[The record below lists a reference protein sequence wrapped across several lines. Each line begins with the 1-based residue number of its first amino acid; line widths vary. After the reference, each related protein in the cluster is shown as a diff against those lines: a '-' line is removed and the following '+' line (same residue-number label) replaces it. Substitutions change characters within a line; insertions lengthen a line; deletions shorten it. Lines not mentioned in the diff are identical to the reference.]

1 MDMDNALEE
10 WLKQVSK
17 AAELS
22 ISDQE
27 KITKAGADVYAK
39 KLAEATKEKH
49 PNTKGNGG
57 KYGHLSED
65 ISGKKGD
72 IDGDHNGSST
82 VGFGDKAFV
91 ARFLNDGTKKIHGDH
106 FVDNAR
112 DDAKDAVF
120 QAEQEE
126 YQAIIAKL
134 NGGGDK

>member
-1 MDMDNALEE
+1 MDMDEALDQ

-17 AAELS
+17 AAQLS
-22 ISDQE
+22 IKDQE
-27 KITKAGADVYAK
+27 KITKAGADVLAD
-39 KLAEATKEKH
+39 KLQETTKEKH
-49 PNTKGNGG
+49 PDTKGSGG

-65 ISGKKGD
+65 ISSATGD
-72 IDGDHNGSST
+72 IDKEHNGNS
-82 VGFGDKAFV
+82 VAGFGDKAFV

-120 QAEQEE
+120 TAEQEE
-126 YQAIIAKL
+126 YEAIIAKL

>member
-1 MDMDNALEE
+1 MDMDEALGQ

-39 KLAEATKEKH
+39 KLIEAAQKKH
-49 PNTKGNGG
+49 PSTKGNGG
-57 KYGHLSED
+57 KYGHLVDNIASQE
-65 ISGKKGD
+65 GD
-72 IDGDHNGSST
+72 VDGQHNGESS
-82 VGFGDKAFV
+82 VGFHNKAYIV
-91 ARFLNDGTKKIHGDH
+91 RFLNDGTKTIRADH

-120 QAEQEE
+120 AAEAEKYQE
-126 YQAIIAKL
+126 IIAKA

>member
-1 MDMDNALEE
+1 MEMDEALGQ

-27 KITKAGADVYAK
+27 KITKAGADIFAG
-39 KLAEATKEKH
+39 KLQEATKEKH
-49 PNTKGNGG
+49 PNTKGSGG

-82 VGFGDKAFV
+82 VGFGNKAHI
-91 ARFLNDGTKKIHGDH
+91 ARFLNDGTKYIRADH

-126 YQAIIAKL
+126 YEAIIAKL
-134 NGGGDK
+134 NGGGDE

>member
-1 MDMDNALEE
+1 MDMDEALGQ

-27 KITKAGADVYAK
+27 KITKAGADIFAG
-39 KLAEATKEKH
+39 KLQEATKEKH
-49 PNTKGNGG
+49 PDTKGTGG

-82 VGFGDKAFV
+82 VGFGNKAHI
-91 ARFLNDGTKKIHGDH
+91 ARFLNDGTKHIRGDH

-120 QAEQEE
+120 AAEQEE
-126 YQAIIAKL
+126 YEAIIAKL

>member
-1 MDMDNALEE
+1 MDMDDALEE

-17 AAELS
+17 AAQLS

-27 KITKAGADVYAK
+27 KITKAGADVFAG
-39 KLAEATKEKH
+39 KLQEATKEKH
-49 PNTKGNGG
+49 PDTKGSGG

-65 ISGKKGD
+65 ISSATGD
-72 IDGDHNGSST
+72 IDKEHNGSS
-82 VGFGDKAFV
+82 VAGFGDKAFV

-120 QAEQEE
+120 AAEAEK

>member
-1 MDMDNALEE
+1 MDMDEALGQ

-17 AAELS
+17 AAQLS
-22 ISDQE
+22 VSDQE
-27 KITKAGADVYAK
+27 KITKAGADVYAE
-39 KLAEATKEKH
+39 KLAEVTKEKH
-49 PNTKGNGG
+49 PNTKGTGG

-82 VGFGDKAFV
+82 VGFGNKAFV

-120 QAEQEE
+120 AAEAEK
-126 YQAIIAKL
+126 YQAMIAKL

>member
-1 MDMDNALEE
+1 MDMDDALGQ
-10 WLKQVSK
+10 WLEQVSK

-22 ISDQE
+22 INDQE

-39 KLAEATKEKH
+39 TLAETTKEKH
-49 PNTKGNGG
+49 PDSKGTGG
-57 KYGHLSED
+57 KYGHLSKD
-65 ISGKKGD
+65 VSSKKGD

-91 ARFLNDGTKKIHGDH
+91 AGFLNDGTKHIRGDH

-120 QAEQEE
+120 AAESEK
-126 YQAIIAKL
+126 YQAIIDKL

>member
-1 MDMDNALEE
+1 MEMDEALEE

-22 ISDQE
+22 INDQE

-39 KLAEATKEKH
+39 KLAEVTKEKH
-49 PNTKGNGG
+49 PNTKGTGG

-65 ISGKKGD
+65 ISSATGD
-72 IDGDHNGSST
+72 IDKEHNGNSIA
-82 VGFGDKAFV
+82 GFGDKAFV

-120 QAEQEE
+120 AAEQEE

-134 NGGGDK
+134 NGGGDE

>member
-1 MDMDNALEE
+1 MEMDEALEQ
-10 WLKQVSK
+10 WLEQVSK
-17 AAELS
+17 AAQLP

-39 KLAEATKEKH
+39 KLVEVTKEKH
-49 PNTKGNGG
+49 PNTKGSGG

-82 VGFGDKAFV
+82 VGFGNKAFV
-91 ARFLNDGTKKIHGDH
+91 ARFLNDGTKYIRGDH

-112 DDAKDAVF
+112 DDAKGDVF
-120 QAEQEE
+120 AAEAAKYQE
-126 YQAIIAKL
+126 IIAKS

>member
-1 MDMDNALEE
+1 MEMDEALEQ

-17 AAELS
+17 AAQLS

-39 KLAEATKEKH
+39 KLAEVTKEKH
-49 PNTKGNGG
+49 PNTKGTGG

-65 ISGKKGD
+65 ISSATGD
-72 IDGDHNGSST
+72 IDKEHNGNS
-82 VGFGDKAFV
+82 VAGFGDKAFV

-120 QAEQEE
+120 AAEQDE
-126 YQAIIAKL
+126 YEAIIAKL
-134 NGGGDK
+134 NGGGDR

>member
-1 MDMDNALEE
+1 MDMDEALEQ

-27 KITKAGADVYAK
+27 KITKAGADVYAE
-39 KLAEATKEKH
+39 KLTETTKETH
-49 PNTKGNGG
+49 PNTKGDGG

-65 ISGKKGD
+65 ISSAAGD

-91 ARFLNDGTKKIHGDH
+91 ARFLNDGTKNIRGDH

-120 QAEQEE
+120 AAEQEE

-134 NGGGDK
+134 NGGGDE